1 MADVAVVKNERVRN
15 LHVPQYEGLEQQK
28 ICNFLAATD
37 PEMKHYMPDTLTEI
51 KKFPRGWCIN
61 VGATVVGKPF
71 LDWIK
76 QKILERNQKQA
87 QAQNLLIKMDP
98 QLAAAFQNST
108 HFSRKYRIIVIIA
121 DQKGS
126 GAHMLKVESKRR
138 RTKQQ
143 MDEDRQRAEQEQA
156 DVEEKLRQVA

>member
-1 MADVAVVKNERVRN
+1 MH
-15 LHVPQYEGLEQQK
+15 L
-28 ICNFLAATD
+28 
-37 PEMKHYMPDTLTEI
+37 YMPDTGQE
-51 KKFPRGWCIN
+51 KRKVPRGWVIN
-61 VGATVVGKPF
+61 VAATVVGKPF

-143 MDEDRQRAEQEQA
+143 IADDKQRAA
-156 DVEEKLRQVA
+156 EEKAEI